1 MDDVT
6 ALRALLNDTDP
17 RAGETVGHA
26 DRQRARTK
34 AIALMNDTPAR
45 RPLWL
50 RPPALAGA
58 AALTAAATA
67 AVLVLGTGSGDPVG
81 VPAAYAAP
89 PTPLEVVGST
99 PEPGEQR
106 LLELA
111 EAARNGGDAPGEGD
125 VAYVSSSGV
134 ELLSVT
140 SYAGEEPGDE
150 DLHSAG
156 FIPYQWQHWQGPEG
170 DTRAVSAPGAAE
182 DTTGD
187 AEEHREFLDRQAE
200 DVEERLDPVLL
211 FPEELPTGAGAMAD
225 ALAAWSGE
233 DPATDAA
240 LVDALNNLYD
250 HRPLDGAEEAALM
263 GVLAGIPGV
272 EYAGSTRDPLARE
285 GELFQVRVAEP
296 DQTTRY
302 RYLFAPDTGDL
313 LYRDATVLEEESGE
327 SSLAQHGLEL
337 PVTTSYRSFVWS
349 GWVEEV
355 GARPGS

>member
-34 AIALMNDTPAR
+34 AITLMNDTPAR

-89 PTPLEVVGST
+89 PTPLEVVGSA

-106 LLELA
+106 LLALA
-111 EAARNGGDAPGEGD
+111 ETARNGGDAPGEGD

-134 ELLSVT
+134 ELLTVT
-140 SYAGEEPGDE
+140 SYAGEEPSDE

-156 FIPYQWQHWQGPEG
+156 FIPYEWQRWQGPEG
-170 DTRAVSAPGAAE
+170 DTREITVPGGAE

-200 DVEERLDPVLL
+200 DVEERLEPELL
-211 FPEELPTGAGAMAD
+211 FPGELPTEPGAMTDVLAD
-225 ALAAWSGE
+225 WSGE
-233 DPATDAA
+233 ETPDDAA
-240 LVDALNNLYD
+240 LVNALNHLYES
-250 HRPLDGAEEAALM
+250 RPLDGAEEAALL
-263 GVLAGIPGV
+263 GVLAGLPGV
-272 EYAGSTRDPLARE
+272 EYAGSTHDPLARE
-285 GELFQVRVAEP
+285 GELFQVRVEEAG
-296 DQTTRY
+296 QVTRH
-302 RYLFAPDTGDL
+302 RYLFASDTADL
-313 LYRDATVLEEESGE
+313 LYRDTTVLEEEGGE
-327 SSLAQHGLEL
+327 GSLARHGLEL
-337 PVTTSYRSFVWS
+337 PVTTAYRSFVWS